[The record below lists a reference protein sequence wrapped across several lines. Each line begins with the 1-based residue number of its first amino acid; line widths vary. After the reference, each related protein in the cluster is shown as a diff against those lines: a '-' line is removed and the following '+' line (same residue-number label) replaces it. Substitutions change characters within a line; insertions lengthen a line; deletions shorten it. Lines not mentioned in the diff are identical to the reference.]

1 MGSPFLKM
9 AVNGQPSPA
18 QMVKA
23 ETASDGDTHA
33 HGQHGEHRHGPASYT
48 DQEVAVLEA
57 KGLHVDQVEGAVYS
71 HDGTKETPLHIAAV
85 LHEARQK
92 ATLKAATGLGN
103 VGMAKLSGPNEN
115 APVVRHIDL
124 RHLGDPLG

>member
-1 MGSPFLKM
+1 MGSPFLNM

-23 ETASDGDTHA
+23 EAGSDSDTHA
-33 HGQHGEHRHGPASYT
+33 HGDYGEHRHGAASYT

-57 KGLHVDQVEGAVYS
+57 KGLHIDQAEGAVYN
-71 HDGTKETPLHIAAV
+71 HDGNRETSAHVAAI

-92 ATLKAATGLGN
+92 GTLKAATGLGN
-103 VGMAKLSGPNEN
+103 MGKAKVSGPNEN
-115 APVVRHIDL
+115 APIVQHLDL
-124 RHLGDPLG
+124 RREP